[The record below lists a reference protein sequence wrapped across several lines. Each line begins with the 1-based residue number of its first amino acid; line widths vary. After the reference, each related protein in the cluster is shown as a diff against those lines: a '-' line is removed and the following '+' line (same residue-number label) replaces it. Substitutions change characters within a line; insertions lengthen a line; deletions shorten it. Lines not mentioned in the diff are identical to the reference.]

1 MSGTRQMRAWV
12 VDRPGPVTGRP
23 LELVQRPVPEPG
35 PRQVRV
41 RVSVCGVC
49 RTDLHLAEGDLPPKR
64 HAVTPG
70 HEVVGW
76 VDALGPQA
84 TRFRT
89 GERIGVAWL
98 GFTDMTC
105 RFCMRGAENLCLS
118 PRFTGWDEDGGSAE
132 YLLVR
137 EGYAYTI
144 PETFS
149 DEEAAPLLCAGII
162 GYRALRQAALPH
174 GGRLG
179 IFGFGGS
186 AHLVA
191 QVALAEGAEVHVFTR
206 SAKAREL
213 AMALGAASASASAE
227 DQRMALDSAL
237 LFAPVGS
244 LIPVALEALDRGGT
258 LAVAGIYVDEVPPLN
273 YDRDLFQERRLRS
286 VTANTRVD
294 GEEFLAI
301 AARIGV
307 KATTRPYP
315 LAEAD
320 KALIDLSQGHLTGA
334 AVLTVAETP

>member
-1 MSGTRQMRAWV
+1 
-12 VDRPGPVTGRP
+12 
-23 LELVQRPVPEPG
+23 
-35 PRQVRV
+35 
-41 RVSVCGVC
+41 
-49 RTDLHLAEGDLPPKR
+49 
-64 HAVTPG
+64 
-70 HEVVGW
+70 
-76 VDALGPQA
+76 
-84 TRFRT
+84 
-89 GERIGVAWL
+89 
-98 GFTDMTC
+98 
-105 RFCMRGAENLCLS
+105 
-118 PRFTGWDEDGGSAE
+118 
-132 YLLVR
+132 VR

-149 DEEAAPLLCAGII
+149 NEEAAPLLCAGII

-191 QVALAEGAEVHVFTR
+191 QVALAEGAEVHVVTR

-258 LAVAGIYVDEVPPLN
+258 LAVAGIYVDEVPRLN

-301 AARIGV
+301 AARIGIKV
-307 KATTRPYP
+307 TTRPYP